1 MVGSMAEFPSEPV
14 SATDFFERFLP
25 TAVAEADTRGALQA
39 LDLPL
44 GVRLDGRGGGEWLLE
59 MRNGSLCVERG
70 SRARAAFTVVQSVQ
84 DWRGALWEGRGG
96 VIGQHAAGAFRPGG
110 GAAARI
116 GELLAGSA
124 AALARVRE
132 LAALLRVSITGG
144 EGGDWSLALMLGPG
158 EIPAEATTQVS
169 LRSEDADAM
178 VRGELNPLEAFMGG
192 RIQIFGDV
200 TLLMQL
206 QAIQMQAAD
215 AARAR

>member
-1 MVGSMAEFPSEPV
+1 MAEFPSEPV
-14 SATDFFERFLP
+14 SPKDFFERFLP
-25 TAVAEADTRGALQA
+25 KAVADAGFTGALEA
-39 LDLPL
+39 LGLPL
-44 GVRLDGRGGGEWLLE
+44 GVRLDGKGGGEWLLE
-59 MRNGSLCVERG
+59 VRDGSLCVERA
-70 SRARAAFTVVQSVQ
+70 SRATAAFTVVQSVE

-96 VIGQHAAGAFRPGG
+96 AVGQHAAGVFRPGG
-110 GAAARI
+110 AAAARI
-116 GELLAGSA
+116 GELLASSS
-124 AALARVRE
+124 AALARVQA

-144 EGGDWSLALMLGPG
+144 EDGDWSLGLMLGPG

-192 RIQIFGDV
+192 RVQIAGDI

-215 AARAR
+215 TARARRTG